1 MPEFRKKFED
11 AWAQALVSVNAAEQE
26 AEKVMTRV
34 AEAAGFSHDDV
45 RRHAREFGERL
56 RAQRSEIERS
66 LDDAVKRFTG
76 HLRLVPSTDELEE
89 LRKRVDAVAARL
101 EAIEKQRNGQD
112 AAGSEH
118 RAP

>member
-1 MPEFRKKFED
+1 MPEFRKKFEE

-26 AEKVMTRV
+26 AEKVMARV

-56 RAQRSEIERS
+56 RAQRTELERT
-66 LDDAVKRFTG
+66 LDEAVKRFTS
-76 HLRLVPSTDELEE
+76 HLRVGPSTDEMAA
-89 LRKRVDAVAARL
+89 LRKRVEAVAARL
-101 EAIEKQRNGQD
+101 ETLERQRAGGN
-112 AAGSEH
+112 AAGEK

>member
-1 MPEFRKKFED
+1 MPEFRKKFEE

-26 AEKVMTRV
+26 AEKVMARV
-34 AEAAGFSHDDV
+34 AEAAGFSQDDV

-56 RAQRSEIERS
+56 RAQRSEIERT
-66 LDDAVKRFTG
+66 LDDAVKRFTS
-76 HLRLVPSTDELEE
+76 HLRVGPSSDELEA

-101 EAIEKQRNGQD
+101 ETLEKQR
-112 AAGSEH
+112 AAGSGASEH